1 MAGSAKRRK
10 TYGNKLKDQTNDI
23 STLYSLAGSKNS
35 PTASSLSLS
44 IIGGSST
51 PASIDEFQRLKTM
64 GDSMIGAIAYYP
76 KTTGIDVS
84 GRISVVG
91 GQAGALDDAYS
102 SFLYLTGATNPD
114 DLHYIDY
121 PSNHGQVLIIQAVPT
136 IVLKHNSN
144 LVTPTGN
151 IRIPSGSD
159 FTMTPYSCATLIYS
173 GAEGGYWTLIGS
185 SPSLSWTGSAT
196 SDLDMNTYDIIDID
210 NLQFTADSGVARD
223 NAKAGMYATDT
234 STVIINHGATKNF
247 RLTEDGTYYVE
258 FDEDEL
264 VPRLDDDYNL
274 GTATKRWA
282 AIHSHNFQCH
292 TYLVMESGSAVDG
305 SLIPTLDSSYDLGS
319 STKLMRAV
327 YADKIQVTG
336 DTITTGT
343 SQTLQIPYLVDT
355 TQYASG
361 NTDLDADFG
370 NQNGCVG
377 IQFDTDESAGT
388 GKYRFW
394 IRADGA
400 WYKAEAY

>member
-10 TYGNKLKDQTNDI
+10 TYGNKLKDQTDDI
-23 STLYSLAGSKNS
+23 SKLYSLAGSKNS

-51 PASIDEFQRLKTM
+51 PSSIDEFQRLKTM
-64 GDSMIGAIAYYP
+64 GDSMVGAIAYYP

-84 GRISVVG
+84 GRISVVQG
-91 GQAGALDDAYS
+91 GVGALDDAYS

-121 PSNHGQVLIIQAVPT
+121 PSNYGQVLIIQAVPT
-136 IVLKHNSN
+136 IVLKHTATTS
-144 LVTPTGN
+144 PTGN

-159 FTMTPYSCATLIYS
+159 FTLTPYSCATLIYS

-196 SDLDMNTYDIIDID
+196 SDLDMNTFDIIDID

-258 FDEDEL
+258 FDEDCFHEGDSL
-264 VPRLDDDYNL
+264 YMYDYSDGNYHYIDIYDMDGYDDGDEIEIYDYEK
-274 GTATKRWA
+274 GEYRY
-282 AIHSHNFQCH
+282 I
-292 TYLVMESGSAVDG
+292 
-305 SLIPTLDSSYDLGS
+305 DLGDD
-319 STKLMRAV
+319 V
-327 YADKIQVTG
+327 CD
-336 DTITTGT
+336 
-343 SQTLQIPYLVDT
+343 
-355 TQYASG
+355 
-361 NTDLDADFG
+361 
-370 NQNGCVG
+370 
-377 IQFDTDESAGT
+377 
-388 GKYRFW
+388 
-394 IRADGA
+394 
-400 WYKAEAY
+400 

>member
-1 MAGSAKRRK
+1 MAGKAKFKK
-10 TYGNKLKDQTNDI
+10 TYGSKLKDQTTGI
-23 STLYSLAGSKNS
+23 KQLYSLAGSTGS
-35 PTASSLSLS
+35 PRASTMSFGVA
-44 IIGGSST
+44 GGSST
-51 PASIDEFQRLKTM
+51 PPAIDEYARLKTQ
-64 GDSMIGAIAYYP
+64 GDTMIGAIAYYP

-84 GRISVVG
+84 GRISVVQG
-91 GQAGALDDAYS
+91 GVGALDDAYS

-121 PSNHGQVLIIQAVPT
+121 PSNFGQVLIIQAVPT

-274 GTATKRWA
+274 VTATKRWA
-282 AIHSHNFQCH
+282 GIHAHNFQCH
-292 TYLVMESGSAVDG
+292 KWLVMESGSALYG
-305 SLIPTLDSSYDLGS
+305 CLIPELDSADDLGS
-319 STKLMRAV
+319 GTKLMRAV

-343 SQTLQIPYLVDT
+343 SQTLQIPYLADT
-355 TQYASG
+355 TQYATG
-361 NTDLDADFG
+361 YTDLDADFG
-370 NQNGCVG
+370 NQIGCVG
-377 IQFDTDESAGT
+377 IQFDTDESAGS
-388 GKYRFW
+388 GKYRLW

-400 WYKAEAY
+400 WYKTEAY